1 MFQGKRIFFS
11 LTVLGAKLFI
21 SAMSMAITS
30 VPGNGK
36 VTFSR
41 ELREEISH
49 WRFVDLWPGF
59 LPRRDEKHLCFS
71 LSADADTP
79 HRVTVPLGI
88 IGMRLNISS
97 KEMLALFNGPGGH
110 LILELLCGC

>member
-59 LPRRDEKHLCFS
+59 LPRRDEKHISLS
-71 LSADADTP
+71 LSADASG
-79 HRVTVPLGI
+79 HGWGCVTHL
-88 IGMRLNISS
+88 SS
-97 KEMLALFNGPGGH
+97 GDSSFGDYWIEIEHFK
-110 LILELLCGC
+110 